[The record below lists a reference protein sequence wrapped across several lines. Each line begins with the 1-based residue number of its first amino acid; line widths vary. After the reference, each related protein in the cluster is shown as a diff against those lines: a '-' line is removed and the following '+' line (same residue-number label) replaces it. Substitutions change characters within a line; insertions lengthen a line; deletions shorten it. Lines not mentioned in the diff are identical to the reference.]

1 MEKIDHI
8 ALVVSNVSKAVRWY
22 ESNRDCKIKYQDD
35 TWALLEFD
43 NIDLALVSA
52 AEHPPH
58 IAFVDNSIKNGTR
71 HRDGS
76 ESIYDH
82 DGFGNIIEKIKYSKK
97 SKKKSWLLCFFFV
110 Y

>member
-52 AEHPPH
+52 SEHPPH
-58 IAFVDNSIKNGTR
+58 IAFVDNSIK
-71 HRDGS
+71 S
-76 ESIYDH
+76 C
-82 DGFGNIIEKIKYSKK
+82 
-97 SKKKSWLLCFFFV
+97 SKKKFANITPKRQPSI
-110 Y
+110 

>member
-52 AEHPPH
+52 SEHPPH
-58 IAFVDNSIKNGTR
+58 IAFVDENLKEEQVP

-76 ESIYDH
+76 KAKYEH
-82 DGFGNIIEKIKYSKK
+82 DGFGNIIEKIKYEKWK
-97 SKKKSWLLCFFFV
+97 
-110 Y
+110 

>member
-8 ALVVSNVSKAVRWY
+8 ALVVSNVSKAARWY

-52 AEHPPH
+52 SEHPPH
-58 IAFVDNSIKNGTR
+58 IAFEKDDAHKYGELKL
-71 HRDGS
+71 HRDGTS
-76 ESIYDH
+76 S
-82 DGFGNIIEKIKYSKK
+82 
-97 SKKKSWLLCFFFV
+97 V
-110 Y
+110 YVKDPSNNSVEMLKLNK

>member
-52 AEHPPH
+52 SEHPPH
-58 IAFVDNSIKNGTR
+58 IAFVDESIQNGTK

-82 DGFGNIIEKIKYSKK
+82 DGFGNIIEKIKYPKK
-97 SKKKSWLLCFFFV
+97 SKKKT
-110 Y
+110 

>member
-1 MEKIDHI
+1 MVMEKIDHI
-8 ALVVSNVSKAVRWY
+8 ALVVSNVPKAARWY
-22 ESNRDCKIKYQDD
+22 EANRDCKVKYQDD
-35 TWALLEFD
+35 TWAILEFD
-43 NIDLALVSA
+43 NVDLALVSA

-58 IAFVDNSIKNGTR
+58 IAFVDNSIKNGTK

-97 SKKKSWLLCFFFV
+97 SKKKT
-110 Y
+110 

>member
-8 ALVVSNVSKAVRWY
+8 ALVVSNVSKAARWY

-58 IAFVDNSIKNGTR
+58 IAFQDNTISGDK

-76 ESIYDH
+76 EYVYDH
-82 DGFGNIIEKIKYSKK
+82 DTFGNIIEKIKY
-97 SKKKSWLLCFFFV
+97 KKK
-110 Y
+110 